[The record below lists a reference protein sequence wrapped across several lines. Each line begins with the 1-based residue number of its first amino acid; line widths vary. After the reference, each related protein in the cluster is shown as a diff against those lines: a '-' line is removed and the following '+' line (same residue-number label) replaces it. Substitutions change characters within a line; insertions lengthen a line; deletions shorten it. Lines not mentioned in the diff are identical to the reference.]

1 MNTNTNQNLNNV
13 DEKDFT
19 YFFKKTK
26 SVISAIRLTQYIKNN
41 KKTNDVIIT
50 IYYPFRSFSLE
61 LDESLNIDKKNMIYE
76 NDDNHMKD
84 FHKKDDPYDWHLHIK
99 VNKNKTFD
107 VLKDVFKKSN
117 ILMKNLEIMRS
128 IYYSENINKNKN
140 YSDIDY
146 EVEYKGNNSAD
157 DFINNRIKTLGLDVN
172 YNILKY
178 DKNMLNSYYAYASY
192 CSLYI
197 NKKPDISVSTLE
209 LFSNIN
215 IKNKTLTNFKFI
227 FNHKNKKNKDIIE
240 KNLKSAL
247 NLFFNI
253 IKKKNIDCEVIINQ
267 SKVNNSA
274 NMNHIDIQII
284 NNKYIIR
291 ISNVK
296 NMIKGLI
303 DNLLSVE
310 YNVPLNNSILQY
322 ISIFYMAFIKYHINY
337 NSKKMNMSNYI
348 NTRLGIELGWN
359 LFQAVKFNQL
369 NKPELYE
376 HFSNKVNLLL
386 LKENQKIIS
395 QKESKFTKS
404 NIKKTH
410 KSEDLIKLLEPKILL
425 IKNKMMIDDIIT
437 TKDESCLM

>member
-1 MNTNTNQNLNNV
+1 MNISTKKDLNNI

-26 SVISAIRLTQYIKNN
+26 SVISAIRLTQYLKNN

-50 IYYPFRSFSLE
+50 IYYPFRSYNLE
-61 LDESLNIDKKNMIYE
+61 LDESFNIDKKNMIYE

-99 VNKNKTFD
+99 VNKNITFD

-117 ILMKNLEIMRS
+117 ILMKNLEIIRS
-128 IYYSENINKNKN
+128 IYYCEDINKNKN

-178 DKNMLNSYYAYASY
+178 DKNMSNSYYGYASY
-192 CSLYI
+192 CSLYT
-197 NKKPDISVSTLE
+197 NKKPDISDTTLE

-215 IKNKTLTNFKFI
+215 IKNKPIRNFNFI

-253 IKKKNIDCEVIINQ
+253 RKKQNIDCKVVINEN
-267 SKVNNSA
+267 KANHSA
-274 NMNHIDIQII
+274 NMNSFNIQTV

-310 YNVPLNNSILQY
+310 YNVPVNNSILQY

-337 NSKKMNMSNYI
+337 NFKKMNMKNYI
-348 NTRLGIELGWN
+348 NTRLSLELGWN
-359 LFQAVKFNQL
+359 LFQAVKFNQQN
-369 NKPELYE
+369 NKELYK

-386 LKENQKIIS
+386 LKENQKLIFQKNPTFTIS
-395 QKESKFTKS
+395 S
-404 NIKKTH
+404 IKKTE
-410 KSEDLIKLLEPKILL
+410 KTLDLIELLKPKILL
-425 IKNKMMIDDIIT
+425 IKNKMIIDDIIT
-437 TKDESCLM
+437 TKAESCLL